1 MDLDSL
7 ISEILRTAS
16 SVGARKLQELQDE
29 KDYRRKSLATQGM
42 QETGALQAMRETGA
56 LQRALMQDG
65 PGGAQ
70 DRQIAGQ
77 LEGERIRS
85 RGELA
90 RQGLMIEGERLRSGA
105 NRYGSEL
112 QAAAQTHR
120 ANQELEGIK
129 YRADA
134 DVRQAEIGKEGK
146 RPTPSELYIQSAG
159 QFFDPAVYDSL
170 RRREIGPPPI
180 PEDDITA
187 GTPPPTTPPPAP
199 SPARTTLGGGKSMVF
214 GDEGSATPMAVERPP
229 RVRSIE
235 EFTPWAKK
243 KKKPFEF

>member
-1 MDLDSL
+1 M
-7 ISEILRTAS
+7 
-16 SVGARKLQELQDE
+16 QELQDE
-29 KDYRRKSLATQGM
+29 KDYRRKSLATQAM
-42 QETGALQAMRETGA
+42 QETGALQ
-56 LQRALMQDG
+56 RAYMQYG

-90 RQGLMIEGERLRSGA
+90 RQGLMNIGNEETEHIRGGYGLEGERLRSGA

-159 QFFDPAVYDSL
+159 QFYDPAVYDSL
-170 RRREIGPPPI
+170 RKREIGPPPRGGSEEFMTDN
-180 PEDDITA
+180 PAKTGETGAGKSIT
-187 GTPPPTTPPPAP
+187 
-199 SPARTTLGGGKSMVF
+199 PARTALGSGRSMVF
-214 GDEGSATPMAVERPP
+214 GDESSTTHMPVGRDTRARN
-229 RVRSIE
+229 IE

-243 KKKPFEF
+243 KKKLFEF